1 MVTVPTGGSYTLTV
15 STTDDGV
22 DESDGS
28 VTATVDTGTGYT
40 VSSSKGSAT
49 VAVSDDDD
57 PPPATPVISI
67 AAGSGVT
74 EGGDATFT
82 ITASPA
88 PSSALSVGV
97 TVSQSGDFG
106 VSTGSRTVT
115 VPTGGSYTLT
125 VSTTDDGVD
134 EADGSATVVVDSGAG
149 YTVSQTA
156 GTATVAVA
164 DDDDESPPPSCNL
177 PSDAI
182 TVAEVTGWRDALDQT
197 KAAAGVKR
205 WNRVLAAMGVDTG
218 AAPMTVELAWE
229 VANWLGNT
237 RWDRTARTLE
247 AMAQCE

>member
-1 MVTVPTGGSYTLTV
+1 MQHSPS
-15 STTDDGV
+15 
-22 DESDGS
+22 
-28 VTATVDTGTGYT
+28 
-40 VSSSKGSAT
+40 
-49 VAVSDDDD
+49 
-57 PPPATPVISI
+57 PPVLCRRPP
-67 AAGSGVT
+67 
-74 EGGDATFT
+74 
-82 ITASPA
+82 
-88 PSSALSVGV
+88 LSVSV
-97 TVSQSGDFG
+97 TVSQSGDYG

-134 EADGSATVVVDSGAG
+134 EADGSATVTLNTGTG

-156 GTATVAVA
+156 GTATVSVS
-164 DDDDESPPPSCNL
+164 DDDDETPPPSCNL

-205 WNRVLAAMGVDTG
+205 WNRVLAAFGEDTG
-218 AAPMTVELAWE
+218 QEPMTVDLAWE